1 MRKFL
6 EPHFHLTRK
15 IALAFLLEFG
25 PVILFLLSFEF
36 FHIYKATII
45 LMIATIISTIV
56 TYVTQK
62 RLPYLALYVAL
73 LTSVFGYITLTHHQP
88 KFIQMRDTLYDVT
101 LAFTL
106 IIGLM
111 IRVPL
116 LKVAFHKVIPMT
128 NRAWD
133 NLTHAWIFYFIT
145 IAVANEY
152 VRRTMSLTSWFD
164 FKSIV
169 IAITVIYG
177 LITIHYLYEKENNK
191 KLGS

>member
-1 MRKFL
+1 MRKLL
-6 EPHFHLTRK
+6 EPQFHLTRK

-25 PVILFLLSFEF
+25 PVIVFLMSFEF

-45 LMIATIISTIV
+45 LMIATIISTIA
-56 TYVTQK
+56 TYITQK

-73 LTSVFGYITLTHHQP
+73 LTGVFGYITLALHEP

-101 LAFTL
+101 LALTL
-106 IIGLM
+106 IVGLM

-116 LKVAFHKVIPMT
+116 FKIAFHKVIPMT

-145 IAVANEY
+145 IAIANEY
-152 VRRTMSLTSWFD
+152 VRRTMSLVNWFD

-169 IAITVIYG
+169 IAVTVIYG
-177 LITIHYLYEKENNK
+177 LITIHYLYEKEN
-191 KLGS
+191 S